1 MKDREVSQ
9 LEASSSSGLCCNNDN
24 LQETSSDQ
32 TSKCKG
38 INLDQLVKA
47 RNLGILKLSP
57 GDEVEGELIYYQ
69 RRLLCN
75 ASTRKRISGLYSN
88 LNSMFLFLFI
98 WVYECTLC
106 GLI

>member
-1 MKDREVSQ
+1 MRDREVSQ
-9 LEASSSSGLCCNNDN
+9 LEASSSSGLCCNNEN
-24 LQETSSDQ
+24 LQETS
-32 TSKCKG
+32 SKCKG
-38 INLDQLVKA
+38 INLDQLVNA

-88 LNSMFLFLFI
+88 LNNMCFVFI
-98 WVYECTLC
+98 FMGV
-106 GLI
+106 